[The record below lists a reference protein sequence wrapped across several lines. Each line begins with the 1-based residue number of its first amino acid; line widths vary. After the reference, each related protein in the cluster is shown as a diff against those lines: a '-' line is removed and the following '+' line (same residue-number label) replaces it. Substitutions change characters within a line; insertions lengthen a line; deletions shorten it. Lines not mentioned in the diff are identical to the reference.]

1 MARRRRNPLDDSLTE
16 LMDAWM
22 ELMNLT
28 STMPQ
33 GIKMPLT
40 SAKGLG
46 DWEDRDG
53 EIAITVDMPGVA
65 KKDIE
70 MHVDKHL
77 VKVEA
82 STEDRDYSFSKK
94 FTPELNPDKVE
105 AKFNNGVLD
114 IKIQKAEES
123 KGKKISIK

>member
-1 MARRRRNPLDDSLTE
+1 MAHPLDD

-22 ELMNLT
+22 DMITARPPRFRATKFPTYLQDE
-28 STMPQ
+28 
-33 GIKMPLT
+33 I
-40 SAKGLG
+40 G
-46 DWEDRDG
+46 DWEDKNG
-53 EIAITVDMPGVA
+53 EITVTVDMPGVA

-70 MHVDKHL
+70 MHVDKHI

-123 KGKKISIK
+123 KGKKINIK

>member
-1 MARRRRNPLDDSLTE
+1 MTHPLDD

-22 ELMNLT
+22 DMIT
-28 STMPQ
+28 SKPPRFRATKFPTYLQ
-33 GIKMPLT
+33 DEI
-40 SAKGLG
+40 G
-46 DWEDRDG
+46 DWEDKNG
-53 EIAITVDMPGVA
+53 EITITVDMPGVS
-65 KKDIE
+65 KKDVEI
-70 MHVDKHL
+70 HVDKHM

-82 STEDRDYSFSKK
+82 STDERDYTFSKK

-123 KGKKISIK
+123 KGKKITIK

>member
-1 MARRRRNPLDDSLTE
+1 MTHPLDD

-22 ELMNLT
+22 DMIT
-28 STMPQ
+28 SKPPRFRATQFPTWNSKDD
-33 GIKMPLT
+33 I
-40 SAKGLG
+40 G
-46 DWEDRDG
+46 DWEDKNG
-53 EIAITVDMPGVA
+53 EITITVDMPGVS
-65 KKDIE
+65 KKDVEI
-70 MHVDKHL
+70 HVDKHM

-82 STEDRDYSFSKK
+82 STDERDYTFSKK

-123 KGKKISIK
+123 KGKKITIK

>member
-1 MARRRRNPLDDSLTE
+1 MAHPLDD

-22 ELMNLT
+22 DMITARPPRFRATKFPTYLQDE
-28 STMPQ
+28 
-33 GIKMPLT
+33 I
-40 SAKGLG
+40 G
-46 DWEDRDG
+46 DWEDKNG
-53 EIAITVDMPGVA
+53 EITVTVDMPGVA

-70 MHVDKHL
+70 MHVDKHI

>member
-1 MARRRRNPLDDSLTE
+1 MAHPLDD

-22 ELMNLT
+22 DMITARPPRFRATQFPTWN
-28 STMPQ
+28 SKDD
-33 GIKMPLT
+33 I
-40 SAKGLG
+40 G
-46 DWEDRDG
+46 DWEDKNG
-53 EIAITVDMPGVA
+53 EITITVDMPGVA

>member
-1 MARRRRNPLDDSLTE
+1 MAHPLDD

-22 ELMNLT
+22 DMITATPPRFRATKFPTYLQDE
-28 STMPQ
+28 
-33 GIKMPLT
+33 I
-40 SAKGLG
+40 G
-46 DWEDRDG
+46 DWEDKNG
-53 EIAITVDMPGVA
+53 EITITVDMPGVS
-65 KKDIE
+65 KKDVEI
-70 MHVDKHL
+70 HVDKHM

-82 STEDRDYSFSKK
+82 STEERDYTFSKK

-123 KGKKISIK
+123 KGKKITIK